1 MLFAQPLAPRGE
13 PPQKVEEIVVRGRT
27 EHEDFRA
34 VQKTPIQKMRE
45 KLEKSANPRI
55 LQLDEFKSSSGVR
68 TAQVAVG
75 GRIFCIEERRG
86 QIDFSGMG
94 KGGLSMIPLTKPDCR

>member
-1 MLFAQPLAPRGE
+1 MLFAQPLAPRAE
-13 PPQKVEEIVVRGRT
+13 PPQRVEEIVVRGRT
-27 EHEDFRA
+27 EPEDFRA
-34 VQKTPIQKMRE
+34 VQKPPMQKMRE
-45 KLEKSANPRI
+45 KLEKSASPRI